1 MKKGWGKYF
10 LVLLAVL
17 LALSLTPAAALAEEI
32 DDILGPLTL
41 DSGSVTVGDAT
52 ITSLSVQ
59 DVYKRQGVTRPNT
72 LYFSAAA
79 SISSFVLSRVAS
91 VSYTHLHYSIKNL
104 SVGRH
109 FMNKFLQII
118 WFFKNYYRDG
128 GRPRTVLRRI

>member
-52 ITSLSVQ
+52 IT
-59 DVYKRQGVTRPNT
+59 
-72 LYFSAAA
+72 
-79 SISSFVLSRVAS
+79 
-91 VSYTHLHYSIKNL
+91 
-104 SVGRH
+104 
-109 FMNKFLQII
+109 
-118 WFFKNYYRDG
+118 
-128 GRPRTVLRRI
+128 

>member
-1 MKKGWGKYF
+1 MTKGWGKYF

-59 DVYKRQGVTRPNT
+59 
-72 LYFSAAA
+72 
-79 SISSFVLSRVAS
+79 
-91 VSYTHLHYSIKNL
+91 
-104 SVGRH
+104 
-109 FMNKFLQII
+109 
-118 WFFKNYYRDG
+118 
-128 GRPRTVLRRI
+128 RTACCRTE